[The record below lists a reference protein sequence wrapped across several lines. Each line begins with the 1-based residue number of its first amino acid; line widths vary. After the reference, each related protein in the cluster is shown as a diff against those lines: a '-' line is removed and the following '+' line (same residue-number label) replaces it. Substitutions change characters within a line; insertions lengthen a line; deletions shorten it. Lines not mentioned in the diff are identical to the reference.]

1 MDCAGKI
8 LDVNKVCVMGVLNVT
23 TDSFSDGGQYIQP
36 QHAVERAMQMV
47 EEGVAIIDIG
57 GESTRPGAEA
67 VPAEDELS
75 RVIPVIKA
83 LVDAKVPVPISID
96 TSKPEVMREA
106 VKTGVGMINDVRAL
120 QESGALDVVKWAGVP
135 VCLMHMKGDPRT
147 MQSDPQYE
155 DVVRDIKHFLEQRVQ
170 ACIGAGIAR
179 NKLILDPGFGFGKT
193 LEQNLILLKH
203 LDEFLS
209 LELPVLAGMSRK
221 SMIGNLL
228 GTGVRERKQGSVAAA
243 VIAVWQGARIIRAH
257 DVRET
262 VDALKICEAVQ
273 AVN

>member
-1 MDCAGKI
+1 MECAGKI
-8 LDVNKVCVMGVLNVT
+8 LDVNKVRVMGVLNIT

-47 EEGVAIIDIG
+47 DEGVAIIDIG

-67 VPAEDELS
+67 VPVEDELS

-83 LVDAKVPVPISID
+83 LAGAKIPVPISID
-96 TSKPEVMREA
+96 TSKPEVMMAA
-106 VKTGVGMINDVRAL
+106 VKAGAGMINDVRAL
-120 QESGALDVVKWAGVP
+120 QEPGALDVVKQTGVP

-155 DVVRDIKHFLEQRVQ
+155 DVVRDIKGFLEQRVQ
-170 ACIGAGIAR
+170 ACIDAGISR

-193 LEQNLILLKH
+193 LEQNLVLLKH

-209 LELPVLAGMSRK
+209 LKLPVLVGISRK

-228 GTGVRERKQGSVAAA
+228 GADVGERKQGSVAAA
-243 VIAVWQGARIIRAH
+243 VIAVWQGAKIIRAH

-273 AVN
+273 AAN

>member
-8 LDVNKVCVMGVLNVT
+8 LDINKACVMGVLNVT

-47 EEGVAIIDIG
+47 DEGAAIIDIG

-67 VPAEDELS
+67 VHTEDELN
-75 RVIPVIKA
+75 RVIPVIEA
-83 LVDAKVPVPISID
+83 LAGAKIPVPISID

-106 VKTGVGMINDVRAL
+106 VKAGAGMINDVRAL
-120 QESGALDVVKWAGVP
+120 LEPGALDVVKQTGVP

-155 DVVRDIKHFLEQRVQ
+155 DVVHDIKGFLEQRVR
-170 ACIGAGIAR
+170 ACLDAGISR
-179 NKLILDPGFGFGKT
+179 NKLIVDPGFGFGKT
-193 LEQNLILLKH
+193 LEQNLALLKH

-209 LELPVLAGMSRK
+209 LKLPVLVGISRK

-228 GTGVRERKQGSVAAA
+228 GTDVGERKQGSVAAA
-243 VIAVWQGARIIRAH
+243 VIAAWQGAKIIRAH

>member
-1 MDCAGKI
+1 MECAGKI
-8 LDVNKVCVMGVLNVT
+8 LDVNKVRVMGVLNIT

-47 EEGVAIIDIG
+47 DEGVAIIDIG

-67 VPAEDELS
+67 VPVEDELS

-83 LVDAKVPVPISID
+83 LAGAKIPVPISID
-96 TSKPEVMREA
+96 TSKPEVMMAA
-106 VKTGVGMINDVRAL
+106 VKAGAGMINDVRAL
-120 QESGALDVVKWAGVP
+120 QEPGALDVVKQTGVP

-155 DVVRDIKHFLEQRVQ
+155 DVVRDIKGFLEQRVQ
-170 ACIGAGIAR
+170 VCIDAGISR

-193 LEQNLILLKH
+193 LEQNLVLLKH

-209 LELPVLAGMSRK
+209 LKLPVLVGISRK

-228 GTGVRERKQGSVAAA
+228 GADVGERKQGSVAAA
-243 VIAVWQGARIIRAH
+243 VIAVWQGAKIIRAH

-273 AVN
+273 AAN

>member
-1 MDCAGKI
+1 MECAGKI
-8 LDVNKVCVMGVLNVT
+8 LDVNKVRVMGVLNIT

-47 EEGVAIIDIG
+47 DEGVAIIDIG

-67 VPAEDELS
+67 VPVEDELS

-83 LVDAKVPVPISID
+83 LAGAKIPVPISID
-96 TSKPEVMREA
+96 TSKPEVMMAA
-106 VKTGVGMINDVRAL
+106 VKAGAGMINDVRAL
-120 QESGALDVVKWAGVP
+120 QEPGALDVVKQTGVP

-155 DVVRDIKHFLEQRVQ
+155 DVVRDIKGFLEQRVQ
-170 ACIGAGIAR
+170 ACIDAGISR

-193 LEQNLILLKH
+193 LEQNLVLLKH

-209 LELPVLAGMSRK
+209 LKLPVLVGISRK

-228 GTGVRERKQGSVAAA
+228 GADVGERKQGSVAAA
-243 VIAVWQGARIIRAH
+243 VIAVWQGVKIIRAH

-273 AVN
+273 AAN